1 MDLRTVLVD
10 RGPLG
15 GQLHNTELI
24 EDYPGIETILG
35 PELALKMGDHAR
47 KFGLDARE
55 YEPVTSIDVDGEE
68 RVVKLDSG
76 NRLRGPAVVMAAR
89 GRGTRAAE
97 PATSID
103 VDGEERVGKL
113 DSGNELRAPAVIM
126 AAGGL
131 PKKLEV
137 P

>member
-1 MDLRTVLVD
+1 MSAGGPRDSAAARCAARMDLRTVLVD

-47 KFGLDARE
+47 KFGLHARE
-55 YEPVTSIDVDGEE
+55 YEPVAAVGLDGAE
-68 RVVKLDSG
+68 RVVREAG
-76 NRLRGPAVVMAAR
+76 AVAPGDA
-89 GRGTRAAE
+89 
-97 PATSID
+97 
-103 VDGEERVGKL
+103 DGGERVVRL